1 MTKELRQEVDVP
13 FVYMTYA
20 NVVFSYG
27 SRKFMEKAKEAG
39 VSGLILPD
47 VPYEE
52 REEFLQDCKDFRH
65 CPHFHGCPHLRGSYR
80 KDCERCGRIFVY
92 RVLSW
97 GYGRAKGN
105 HHGSVFSFEMVK
117 SHTDIPCAVGF
128 GISTKEQAREVAKY
142 ADGVIVGSAIMKKIH
157 ENPGKEEAV
166 LGEYVASMKSVL

>member
-52 REEFLQDCKDFRH
+52 REEFLQDCRD
-65 CPHFHGCPHLRGSYR
+65 
-80 KDCERCGRIFVY
+80 
-92 RVLSW
+92 
-97 GYGRAKGN
+97 
-105 HHGSVFSFEMVK
+105 
-117 SHTDIPCAVGF
+117 F
-128 GISTKEQAREVAKY
+128 GIALISMVAPTSEDRI
-142 ADGVIVGSAIMKKIH
+142 AKIA
-157 ENPGKEEAV
+157 KDA
-166 LGEYVASMKSVL
+166 